1 MIVWKCSAYQV
12 PMPLSA
18 QPSPISPK
26 FSRCDII
33 DFLPIPLSFHSLQTM
48 RNIHIL
54 SISQVAMEDTTTT
67 HDSSAVD
74 FSSSPAPTTTATLP
88 PEALD
93 FAARVYN
100 AARDGNLPLFN
111 QALPAGLPPNM
122 TNEKGDSLVM
132 LASYHGHSAL
142 VRLLLSHGADP
153 NRLNDRGQS
162 PLAGAVF
169 KNEEEVVETL
179 LEGGADPELGAPS
192 AMEAAMLFKME
203 DKWGE
208 RFRDAKGRGK
218 ADRNKAEPGT
228 SGIGGVKGAQQPL

>member
-1 MIVWKCSAYQV
+1 MATHS
-12 PMPLSA
+12 
-18 QPSPISPK
+18 
-26 FSRCDII
+26 
-33 DFLPIPLSFHSLQTM
+33 IPT
-48 RNIHIL
+48 
-54 SISQVAMEDTTTT
+54 A
-67 HDSSAVD
+67 DSSN
-74 FSSSPAPTTTATLP
+74 PTAPTSTATLP

-100 AARDGNLPLFN
+100 AARAGDLPLFN

-132 LASYHGHSAL
+132 LASYHGHPAL

-179 LEGGADPELGAPS
+179 LEGGADPELGAS
-192 AMEAAMLFKME
+192 TAMEAAMLFKME
-203 DKWGE
+203 EKWGQK
-208 RFRDAKGRGK
+208 FRDAKGRGK
-218 ADRNKAEPGT
+218 ADRNKKEPGT
-228 SGIGGVKGAQQPL
+228 GGIGSVKGAQQPL